1 MNRDRRFERRLL
13 GLNAILLAL
22 VGGLALWAGW
32 SVMPKPWLDV
42 DPDAAPRPVA
52 ARGDLADIEQTTIE
66 IFRAAS
72 PSVVHITT
80 LVTAA
85 APFSLDVQQ
94 IPEGTGSGF
103 VWDKDGH
110 IVTNYH
116 VIRDASAAVIVLA
129 DGSSWRGRLVGS
141 YPAKDLAVL
150 AIDAPAH
157 LLQPIR
163 VGSSADLA
171 VGQMT
176 LAIGNPFGLDQ
187 TLTTGVVSA
196 LDREIESTPGRAIRN
211 VIQTDAAV
219 NPGNSG
225 GPLLDSAGRLIG
237 VNSSIL
243 SPSGAFAGIGF
254 AIPVDEV
261 NRIVTQLIRHG
272 AIVRPSL
279 GVTLAP
285 DQLTARLQ
293 IDGVLIMQVDPGG
306 PAALVGLRPTRRDL
320 AGNIHLGDVIVVI
333 DDEEVEFDR
342 GLLCGGRGARARRRG
357 HGYGGTR
364 RGADVGFADAGARGL
379 SAGVGGRKEASST
392 S

>member
-13 GLNAILLAL
+13 GLNALLL
-22 VGGLALWAGW
+22 VLLGTLALWTLW
-32 SVMPKPWLDV
+32 TIVPKPWRDL
-42 DPDAAPRPVA
+42 DPDAVERQVT
-52 ARGDLADIEQTTIE
+52 ARGELAEIEHTVIE

-103 VWDKDGH
+103 VWDKEGH
-110 IVTNYH
+110 VVTNYH
-116 VIRDASAAVIVLA
+116 VIRDASAALIVLA

-141 YPAKDLAVL
+141 YPAKDIAVL
-150 AIDAPAH
+150 AIDAPSN
-157 LLQPIR
+157 LLQPIA
-163 VGSSADLA
+163 VGSSTDLL
-171 VGQMT
+171 VGQMA

-196 LDREIESTPGRAIRN
+196 LDREIESTPGRVIRN
-211 VIQTDAAV
+211 IIQTDAAI

-261 NRIVTQLIRHG
+261 KQIVTQLIRHG
-272 AIVRPSL
+272 SIVRPSL
-279 GVTLAP
+279 GVALAP
-285 DQLTARLQ
+285 DQLTDRLGLE
-293 IDGVLIMQVDPGG
+293 GVLVMRVDPGG
-306 PAALVGLRPTRRDL
+306 PAARAGLRPTRRDFL
-320 AGNIHLGDVIVVI
+320 GNVRLGDLIVAI
-333 DDEEVEFDR
+333 DDEQIDSTEDFFAALEHREPGD
-342 GLLCGGRGARARRRG
+342 
-357 HGYGGTR
+357 
-364 RGADVGFADAGARGL
+364 DVTLTLVRDGQRTSVQLALGQ
-379 SAGVGGRKEASST
+379 EA
-392 S
+392 

>member
-1 MNRDRRFERRLL
+1 MGRGAEADMNRDRRFERRLL
-13 GLNAILLAL
+13 GLNAILLVL
-22 VGGLALWAGW
+22 VGALALWTLW
-32 SVMPKPWLDV
+32 TVVPKPWRDL
-42 DPDAAPRPVA
+42 DPDAVQRPVV
-52 ARGDLADIEQTTIE
+52 ARGDLAEIEETTIE
-66 IFRAAS
+66 IFRTAS

-85 APFSLDVQQ
+85 GPFSLDVQQ

-103 VWDKDGH
+103 VWDKAGH

-116 VIRDASAAVIVLA
+116 VISNASGAVIILA

-150 AIDAPAH
+150 VIDAPAH
-157 LLQPIR
+157 LLQPIT
-163 VGSSADLA
+163 VGSSTDLL
-171 VGQMT
+171 VGQMA

-196 LDREIESTPGRAIRN
+196 LDREIASIPGRVIRN
-211 VIQTDAAV
+211 VIQTDAAI

-261 NRIVTQLIRHG
+261 NRIVTELIRHG
-272 AIVRPSL
+272 TIVRPSL
-279 GVTLAP
+279 GVALAP
-285 DQLTARLQ
+285 DQLTERLGL
-293 IDGVLIMQVDPGG
+293 DGVLVMRVDPGG
-306 PAALVGLRPTRRDL
+306 PAARAGLRPTRRDL
-320 AGNIHLGDVIVVI
+320 MGNVRLGDVIVAI
-333 DDEEVEFDR
+333 DDESLKSTEDFFAALE
-342 GLLCGGRGARARRRG
+342 ARAPG
-357 HGYGGTR
+357 D
-364 RGADVGFADAGARGL
+364 DVTLTVVRDGQTTSVPITLGQ
-379 SAGVGGRKEASST
+379 EA
-392 S
+392 

>member
-13 GLNAILLAL
+13 GLNAILLVL
-22 VGGLALWAGW
+22 VGALALWMLW
-32 SVMPKPWLDV
+32 TVVPKPWRDL
-42 DPDAAPRPVA
+42 DPDAVERPVV
-52 ARGDLADIEQTTIE
+52 ARGDLAEIEQTTIE
-66 IFRAAS
+66 IFRTAS

-80 LVTAA
+80 LVAA
-85 APFSLDVQQ
+85 AGPFSLDVQQ
-94 IPEGTGSGF
+94 IPQGTGSGF

-110 IVTNYH
+110 VVTNHH
-116 VIRDASAAVIVLA
+116 VISNATGAVIILA

-150 AIDAPAH
+150 VIDAPAN
-157 LLQPIR
+157 LLQPIG
-163 VGSSADLA
+163 VGSSTDLL
-171 VGQMT
+171 VGQMA

-196 LDREIESTPGRAIRN
+196 LDREIESIPGRVIRN

-261 NRIVTQLIRHG
+261 NRIVTELIRHG
-272 AIVRPSL
+272 TIVRPSL
-279 GVTLAP
+279 GVALAP
-285 DQLTARLQ
+285 DQLTERLGL
-293 IDGVLIMQVDPGG
+293 DGVLVMRVDPNG
-306 PAALVGLRPTRRDL
+306 PAARAGLRPTRRDL
-320 AGNIHLGDVIVVI
+320 RGNIHLGDLIVGI
-333 DDEEVEFDR
+333 DGETLESTEDFFAALEEREPGD
-342 GLLCGGRGARARRRG
+342 
-357 HGYGGTR
+357 
-364 RGADVGFADAGARGL
+364 DVTLTVVRDGQPTSVPLTLGQ
-379 SAGVGGRKEASST
+379 EA
-392 S
+392 

>member
-1 MNRDRRFERRLL
+1 MNRETRSQRLLL
-13 GLNAILLAL
+13 GLNAILLAV
-22 VGGLALWAGW
+22 VGALALWTLW
-32 SVMPKPWLDV
+32 TVVPKPWRDLN
-42 DPDAAPRPVA
+42 PDAVPRAVE
-52 ARGDLADIEQTTIE
+52 ARGDLAEVERTTVE

-116 VIRDASAAVIVLA
+116 VISNASGAQIVLA

-150 AIDAPAH
+150 AIDAPAN
-157 LLQPIR
+157 LLQPITI
-163 VGSSADLA
+163 GSSADLL
-171 VGQMT
+171 VGQMALT
-176 LAIGNPFGLDQ
+176 IGNPFGLDQ

-196 LDREIESTPGRAIRN
+196 LDREIESTPGRVIRN

-261 NRIVTQLIRHG
+261 NRIVTELIRHG
-272 AIVRPSL
+272 TIVRPSL
-279 GVTLAP
+279 GVALAP
-285 DQLTARLQ
+285 DQLTERLGLE
-293 IDGVLIMQVDPGG
+293 GVLVMRVDPDG
-306 PAALVGLRPTRRDL
+306 PAAHAGLRPTRRDFM
-320 AGNIHLGDVIVVI
+320 GNVRLGDVIVAI
-333 DDEEVEFDR
+333 DGERLQSTEDFFAALEERQPGDDVTVTVVRD
-342 GLLCGGRGARARRRG
+342 GGQASVPL
-357 HGYGGTR
+357 T
-364 RGADVGFADAGARGL
+364 L
-379 SAGVGGRKEASST
+379 GREA
-392 S
+392 

>member
-1 MNRDRRFERRLL
+1 MNRGRRSERLLL
-13 GLNAILLAL
+13 GLNVILLVV
-22 VGGLALWAGW
+22 VGALALWTLW
-32 SVMPKPWLDV
+32 TVVPKPWRDL
-42 DPDAAPRPVA
+42 DPDAVPRPVE
-52 ARGDLADIEQTTIE
+52 ARGDLAEIERTTVD
-66 IFRAAS
+66 IFRTAS

-110 IVTNYH
+110 IVTNHH
-116 VIRDASAAVIVLA
+116 VIQNASAAVIILA

-141 YPAKDLAVL
+141 YPAKDIAVL
-150 AIDAPAH
+150 AIDAPSH
-157 LLQPIR
+157 LLQPIT
-163 VGSSADLA
+163 VGSSTDLL
-171 VGQMT
+171 VGQMAF
-176 LAIGNPFGLDQ
+176 AIGNPFGLDQ

-196 LDREIESTPGRAIRN
+196 LDREIESIPGRAIRN

-261 NRIVTQLIRHG
+261 NRIVTELIRHG

-279 GVTLAP
+279 GVALAP
-285 DQLTARLQ
+285 DQLTERLGL
-293 IDGVLIMQVDPGG
+293 DGVLVMRVDPGG
-306 PAALVGLRPTRRDL
+306 PAARAGLRPTRRDL
-320 AGNIHLGDVIVVI
+320 LGNVRLGDLIVAI
-333 DDEEVEFDR
+333 EDEPLELTEDFFAALEERKPGDEVTLTLVRD
-342 GLLCGGRGARARRRG
+342 GQPVSVPLTLGQ
-357 HGYGGTR
+357 
-364 RGADVGFADAGARGL
+364 
-379 SAGVGGRKEASST
+379 EA
-392 S
+392 

>member
-1 MNRDRRFERRLL
+1 MNRYSRFERPLL
-13 GLNAILLAL
+13 GLTAILLVL
-22 VGGLALWAGW
+22 VGALALWTLW
-32 SVMPKPWLDV
+32 TIIPKPWRDV
-42 DPDAAPRPVA
+42 DPDSVPRPVA
-52 ARGDLADIEQTTIE
+52 ARGDLAEIEQTTIE

-116 VIRDASAAVIVLA
+116 VIHDASGAVIVLA

-150 AIDAPAH
+150 AIDAPSQ

-163 VGSSADLA
+163 IGSSADLA
-171 VGQMT
+171 VGQMA

-196 LDREIESTPGRAIRN
+196 LDREIESTPGRVIRN

-261 NRIVTQLIRHG
+261 NRIVTQLIRRG
-272 AIVRPSL
+272 TIVRPSL
-279 GVTLAP
+279 GITLAP
-285 DQLTARLQ
+285 DQLTERLQ
-293 IDGVLIMQVDPGG
+293 LEGVLVMRVDPEG
-306 PAALVGLRPTRRDL
+306 PAARAGLQPTRRDL
-320 AGNIHLGDVIVVI
+320 AGNVHLGDVIVGI
-333 DDEEVEFDR
+333 DDEELDSTEDFFAALEEHEPGEEVMVTVERD
-342 GLLCGGRGARARRRG
+342 GRRASVPITLG
-357 HGYGGTR
+357 Q
-364 RGADVGFADAGARGL
+364 
-379 SAGVGGRKEASST
+379 EA
-392 S
+392 